1 MVDQS
6 ALQYFNRD
14 DIYPHNLHLTAFQG
28 DESHSSPGIYGAA
41 QSRGTYFVPMP
52 EPDYLLPKKDNIPE
66 RAVELDLKKIP
77 QTSQNVAAQI
87 SGQQLSNQVGFGKK
101 NESISEDDDDQ
112 INSSIDY
119 KSLTKVPDN
128 ILNAF
133 DNPKM
138 AVATESFKP
147 KEKKIIQQ
155 EGKGAKKKL
164 NKQLKSRMK
173 FI

>member
-1 MVDQS
+1 M
-6 ALQYFNRD
+6 
-14 DIYPHNLHLTAFQG
+14 
-28 DESHSSPGIYGAA
+28 
-41 QSRGTYFVPMP
+41 
-52 EPDYLLPKKDNIPE
+52 
-66 RAVELDLKKIP
+66 
-77 QTSQNVAAQI
+77 AAQI

-138 AVATESFKP
+138 AVATESLKP